1 MIEDQAPLSQVL
13 RIAVLIAL
21 ALAASGAT
29 HATAGPAANPILFA
43 TVGTNDGFDIDLA
56 DVNAVHVARLTP
68 GTYDIVVRDR
78 SRLHNFHLASNDDPT
93 VDFRTELDF
102 VGEMTFTVTFRD
114 ETRYAYACEPHWQT
128 MNGEFF
134 VSSRPAPPPPAEPP
148 PPPPVL
154 RAGVTRRGK
163 PFVAKRRVDA
173 GSYRLVVQDDSRRAN
188 FHIRGNSVNRRTAR
202 RFTGTKRWTVK
213 LAPGNYRFGSDP
225 RLTGTLTVR

>member
-13 RIAVLIAL
+13 RIAVLIGL
-21 ALAASGAT
+21 TFAAAGAT
-29 HATAGPAANPILFA
+29 HATARPTANTVLYA

-56 DVNAVHVARLTP
+56 DANAVHVSRLTP

-78 SRLHNFHLASNDDPT
+78 SRLHNFHLASNGDPT
-93 VDFRTELDF
+93 VNFRTELDF

-134 VSSRPAPPPPAEPP
+134 VSSRPTPPPPAEPP
-148 PPPPVL
+148 PRPPVL

-173 GSYRLVVQDDSRRAN
+173 GSYRLVVQDSSRRAN
-188 FHIRGNSVNRRTAR
+188 FHIKGSGVNRRTAR
-202 RFTGTKRWTVK
+202 RFAGTKRWTVE
-213 LAPGNYRFGSDP
+213 LVPGSYRFGSDP

>member
-1 MIEDQAPLSQVL
+1 VL
-13 RIAVLIAL
+13 RIALLVAVVLVL
-21 ALAASGAT
+21 SGAT
-29 HATAGPAANPILFA
+29 GATAGHSANPILFA

-56 DVNAVHVARLTP
+56 DANAVHVSRLTP

-102 VGEMTFTVTFRD
+102 VGETTFTVTFRD

-134 VSSRPAPPPPAEPP
+134 VSSRPPPPPPPEPP

-154 RAGVTRRGK
+154 RAGVTRGGR
-163 PFVAKRRVDA
+163 PFVAKRGVDA
-173 GSYRLVVQDDSRRAN
+173 GSYRLVVQDSSRRAN
-188 FHIRGNSVNRRTAR
+188 FHIRGSGVNRRTAR
-202 RFTGTKRWTVK
+202 RFTGTKRWTVE
-213 LAPGNYRFGSDP
+213 LARGSYRFGTDP

>member
-1 MIEDQAPLSQVL
+1 VL
-13 RIAVLIAL
+13 RFAFLMAFVLVS
-21 ALAASGAT
+21 SGAT
-29 HATAGPAANPILFA
+29 SVQAGPTANPILYA
-43 TVGTNDGFDIDLA
+43 TVGTNDGTDIDLA
-56 DVNAVHVARLTP
+56 DANAVHVSRLTP

-78 SRLHNFHLASNDDPT
+78 SRLHNFHLASNADPT
-93 VDFRTELDF
+93 VDFRTDLDF

-154 RAGVTRRGK
+154 KAGVTRRGK

-173 GSYRLVVQDDSRRAN
+173 GSYRLVVQDSSRRAN
-188 FHIRGNSVNRRTAR
+188 FHIWGSGVNRRTAR
-202 RFTGTKRWTVK
+202 RFTGTKRWSVE
-213 LAPGNYRFGSDP
+213 LVPGSYRFGSDP

>member
-1 MIEDQAPLSQVL
+1 VL
-13 RIAVLIAL
+13 RFALPVALVLVL
-21 ALAASGAT
+21 SGAT
-29 HATAGPAANPILFA
+29 SAPARPTANPILYA
-43 TVGTNDGFDIDLA
+43 TLGTNDGFDIDLA
-56 DVNAVHVARLTP
+56 DANAVHVSRLVP

-78 SRLHNFHLASNDDPT
+78 SRLHNFHLASNSDPT
-93 VDFRTELDF
+93 VDFRTDLDF

-134 VSSRPAPPPPAEPP
+134 VSSRPAPPPPPEPR

-154 RAGVTRRGK
+154 RAGVTSGGR

-173 GSYRLVVQDDSRRAN
+173 GNYRLVVQDSSRRAN
-188 FHIRGNSVNRRTAR
+188 FHIKGSGLNRRTAR
-202 RFTGTKRWTVK
+202 QFTGTKRWMVK
-213 LAPGNYRFGSDP
+213 LVPGSYRFGSDP

>member
-1 MIEDQAPLSQVL
+1 VL
-13 RIAVLIAL
+13 RIAFLIAL
-21 ALAASGAT
+21 VLALSGAT
-29 HATAGPAANPILFA
+29 SATAGPAANPLLYA

-56 DVNAVHVARLTP
+56 DANAVHVSRLKP

-78 SRLHNFHLASNDDPT
+78 SRLHNFHLASNGDST
-93 VDFRTELDF
+93 VDFRTDLDF

-134 VSSRPAPPPPAEPP
+134 VSSRPAPPPPAAP

-163 PFVAKRRVDA
+163 PFVAKHRVDA
-173 GSYRLVVQDDSRRAN
+173 GSYRLVVQDSSRRAN
-188 FHIRGNSVNRRTAR
+188 FHIKGSGVNRRTAK
-202 RFTGTKRWTVK
+202 RFTGTKRWTVE
-213 LAPGNYRFGSDP
+213 LAPGSYRFGSDP

>member
-1 MIEDQAPLSQVL
+1 VL
-13 RIAVLIAL
+13 RIALVVAVVLVL
-21 ALAASGAT
+21 SGAT
-29 HATAGPAANPILFA
+29 GATAGRSATPILFA

-56 DVNAVHVARLTP
+56 DANAAHVSRLTP

-102 VGEMTFTVTFRD
+102 VGEATFTVTFRD

-134 VSSRPAPPPPAEPP
+134 VSSRPPPPPPP
-148 PPPPVL
+148 EPPPVL
-154 RAGVTRRGK
+154 RAGVTRGGR

-173 GSYRLVVQDDSRRAN
+173 GSYRLVVQDSSRRAN
-188 FHIRGNSVNRRTAR
+188 FHIKGSGVNRRTAR
-202 RFTGTKRWTVK
+202 RFTGTKRWTVE
-213 LAPGNYRFGSDP
+213 LARGSYRFGTDP

>member
-1 MIEDQAPLSQVL
+1 VL
-13 RIAVLIAL
+13 RIALPFALVLVL
-21 ALAASGAT
+21 SGAT
-29 HATAGPAANPILFA
+29 SATAGPAASPTLFA

-56 DVNAVHVARLTP
+56 DANAVHVSRLAP

-114 ETRYAYACEPHWQT
+114 DTRYAYACEPHWQT

-134 VSSRPAPPPPAEPP
+134 VSSRPPPPPPP

-154 RAGVTRRGK
+154 RAGVTRGGR
-163 PFVAKRRVDA
+163 PFVAKRRVEA
-173 GSYRLVVQDDSRRAN
+173 GSYRLVVQDSSRRAN
-188 FHIRGNSVNRRTAR
+188 FHIRGSGVNRRTAR
-202 RFTGTKRWTVK
+202 RFTGTKRWTVE
-213 LAPGNYRFGSDP
+213 LARGSYRFGTDP

>member
-1 MIEDQAPLSQVL
+1 VL
-13 RIAVLIAL
+13 RVAFLAALVL
-21 ALAASGAT
+21 ALSGAT
-29 HATAGPAANPILFA
+29 SATAGPTANPILFA

-56 DVNAVHVARLTP
+56 DANAVHVSRLTP

-78 SRLHNFHLASNDDPT
+78 SRLHNFHLASNSDPT
-93 VDFRTELDF
+93 VDFRTELEF
-102 VGEMTFTVTFRD
+102 VGEATFTVTFRD

-134 VSSRPAPPPPAEPP
+134 VSSRPPPPPPP

-154 RAGVTRRGK
+154 RAGVTRGGK

-173 GSYRLVVQDDSRRAN
+173 GRYRLVVQDSSRRAN
-188 FHIRGNSVNRRTAR
+188 FHIRGIGVNRRTAR
-202 RFTGTKRWTVK
+202 RFTGTKRWTVE
-213 LAPGNYRFGSDP
+213 LARGSYRFGADP

>member
-1 MIEDQAPLSQVL
+1 VL
-13 RIAVLIAL
+13 RFALPFALVLL
-21 ALAASGAT
+21 SGAT
-29 HATAGPAANPILFA
+29 SATAGPAANPTLFA

-56 DVNAVHVARLTP
+56 DANAVHVSRLAP

-78 SRLHNFHLASNDDPT
+78 SRLHNFHLASNGDPT

-114 ETRYAYACEPHWQT
+114 DTRYAYACEPHWQR

-134 VSSRPAPPPPAEPP
+134 VSSRPPPPPPP

-154 RAGVTRRGK
+154 RAGVTRGGR

-173 GSYRLVVQDDSRRAN
+173 GSYRLVVQDSSRRAN
-188 FHIRGNSVNRRTAR
+188 FHIRGSGVNRRTAR
-202 RFTGTKRWTVK
+202 RFTGTKRWTVE
-213 LAPGNYRFGSDP
+213 LARGSYRFGTDP

>member
-1 MIEDQAPLSQVL
+1 VL
-13 RIAVLIAL
+13 GIAHRVAL
-21 ALAASGAT
+21 ALVLSGAT
-29 HATAGPAANPILFA
+29 SATAGPTANPILFA
-43 TVGTNDGFDIDLA
+43 TVGTNDGLDIDLA
-56 DVNAVHVARLTP
+56 DANAVHVSRLTP

-102 VGEMTFTVTFRD
+102 VGEQTFTVTFRD

-134 VSSRPAPPPPAEPP
+134 VSSRPAPPPPP

-154 RAGVTRRGK
+154 RAGVTRGGR

-173 GSYRLVVQDDSRRAN
+173 GSYRLVVQDSSRRAN
-188 FHIRGNSVNRRTAR
+188 FHIKGRGLNRRTDR
-202 RFTGTKRWTVK
+202 RFRGTKRWTVE
-213 LAPGNYRFGSDP
+213 LAPGNYRFGTDP

>member
-13 RIAVLIAL
+13 RIAVLIGL
-21 ALAASGAT
+21 ALAVSGAT
-29 HATAGPAANPILFA
+29 HATAGPAANPVLIA
-43 TVGTNDGFDIDLA
+43 TVGTNDGTDIDLA
-56 DVNAVHVARLTP
+56 DVNAVHVSRLTA

-78 SRLHNFHLASNDDPT
+78 SRLHNFHLASNSDPT

-134 VSSRPAPPPPAEPP
+134 VSSRPAPPPPAKPP

-163 PFVAKRRVDA
+163 PFVTKRRVDA
-173 GSYRLVVQDDSRRAN
+173 GSYRLVVQDNSRRAN
-188 FHIRGNSVNRRTAR
+188 FHIRGNGVNRRTAR

-213 LAPGNYRFGSDP
+213 LASGNYRFGSDP

>member
-1 MIEDQAPLSQVL
+1 VL
-13 RIAVLIAL
+13 RIALPVALVLVL
-21 ALAASGAT
+21 SGAT
-29 HATAGPAANPILFA
+29 GATAGRSANPILYA

-56 DVNAVHVARLTP
+56 DTNAVHVSRLTP
-68 GTYDIVVRDR
+68 GTYDVVVRDR

-102 VGEMTFTVTFRD
+102 VGETTFTVTFRD

-134 VSSRPAPPPPAEPP
+134 VSSRPPPPPPAP

-154 RAGVTRRGK
+154 RAGVTRGGR
-163 PFVAKRRVDA
+163 PFVAKRRVEA
-173 GSYRLVVQDDSRRAN
+173 GNYRLVVQDSSRRAN
-188 FHIRGNSVNRRTAR
+188 FHIRGSGVNRRTTR
-202 RFTGTKRWTVK
+202 RFTGTKRWTVE
-213 LAPGNYRFGSDP
+213 LARGNYRFGTDP